1 MFILK
6 MRGREGRRDEG
17 MERRRDEEERWRE
30 GEMERGEGATQQ
42 AEAKAG
48 SVLVQAPG
56 DQ

>member
-17 MERRRDEEERWRE
+17 MERRRDGEERWRE

>member
-1 MFILK
+1 MEK
-6 MRGREGRRDEG
+6 GRDA
-17 MERRRDEEERWRE
+17 EERWRE
-30 GEMERGEGATQQ
+30 GEMKRREGAPQQ

>member
-1 MFILK
+1 MEG
-6 MRGREGRRDEG
+6 GREGEK
-17 MERRRDEEERWRE
+17 ERWRE
-30 GEMERGEGATQQ
+30 GGMERRKEGATQQ